1 MGADARVLI
10 AGDKSEVTQA
20 SPTLYD
26 QALYRTA
33 RAGRTIHQRIEAAP
47 GLYTM
52 HLKFAELWLAEPG
65 QRSMDISINGRL
77 WWKDWDPA
85 MAAGC
90 VGRAAEL
97 RAEAVSPGSTGWIEV
112 ELRATGKNDAI
123 LQGLEID

>member
-1 MGADARVLI
+1 M
-10 AGDKSEVTQA
+10 Q
-20 SPTLYD
+20 
-26 QALYRTA
+26 
-33 RAGRTIHQRIEAAP
+33 
-47 GLYTM
+47 
-52 HLKFAELWLAEPG
+52 LKFAELWLAEPG
-65 QRSMDISINGRL
+65 QRPMNISINGRL

-85 MAAGC
+85 MAAGR